1 MTAAIQS
8 LDRTRLVD
16 FSQLSHREYSAEKGV
31 TALLLMPSNL
41 EITQAG
47 DRLREESVSP
57 TETVLDL
64 APPVVDAPARLDETG
79 VELKRG
85 AFLNTIAML
94 ASNFRGIF
102 TFLVARLLGPA
113 ALGIF
118 SVAWSTTDIISKI
131 GVLGLDNAITTFI
144 ARSEAVGDRA
154 RSRALFRIA
163 VVLGVAQSIITA
175 VVVILGLRFFNN
187 RLHIQPQMVSA
198 LALVLCAMPGLALY
212 RISTAISRGMKVMQ
226 HDIYSRG
233 MMEPIAT
240 TLAFLFAVA
249 VGFKQSSPEVAA
261 IVGTA
266 ASGLI
271 ALALAS
277 TLFRHVP
284 PQREVVSPFGEARSL
299 LAYSAPI
306 SIYQLI
312 NAFIARLDL
321 LMLGYFVGRA
331 PGVTLAT
338 VGVYSA
344 VIGTANGL
352 RKVNQAFN
360 PIFAPVVAG
369 MTATGD
375 HEIAAATYAR
385 LAQWMLWILLPLVAV
400 MSLAGST
407 ILLIYGPAFWQGG
420 VWLGIV
426 ALASAINA
434 FVALGETV
442 IMVQR
447 PHLNLLHSSIT
458 CTVAAAGLLWLI
470 PRFGVMGAAFGILLP
485 YVVQGI
491 LRYATL
497 RWVFH
502 WKDSWSDIRPPLIA
516 AGIALVPTLV
526 CRLFL
531 GGIAGQVIS
540 AAAFLAVFGVQ
551 WLQHHIHR
559 KDERP

>member
-1 MTAAIQS
+1 
-8 LDRTRLVD
+8 
-16 FSQLSHREYSAEKGV
+16 
-31 TALLLMPSNL
+31 MPPKL
-41 EITQAG
+41 EISQAS

-57 TETVLDL
+57 TEIALDV
-64 APPVVDAPARLDETG
+64 APPVVDAPARVDETG

-144 ARSEAVGDRA
+144 ARSEAVGNRA

-163 VVLGVAQSIITA
+163 VVLGVAQSVVTA
-175 VVVILGLRFFNN
+175 AIVIVALRFFNS
-187 RLHIQPQMVSA
+187 RLHVQPQMVSA

-233 MMEPIAT
+233 MTEPIAT
-240 TLAFLFAVA
+240 TLAFLLALG
-249 VGFKQSSPEVAA
+249 VGFKESSPEVAA

-284 PQREVVSPFGEARSL
+284 PQKEVVSTLGEARSL
-299 LAYSAPI
+299 LGYAAPI

-321 LMLGYFVGRA
+321 IMLGYFVGRA

-375 HEIAAATYAR
+375 HDVAAATYAR

-400 MSLAGST
+400 MSLAGGT
-407 ILLIYGPAFWQGG
+407 ILLIYGPAFQQGG

-458 CTVAAAGLLWLI
+458 CAVAAGGLLWLI
-470 PRFGVMGAAFGILLP
+470 PRFGAMGAAFGILLP

-497 RWVFH
+497 RWVFR
-502 WKDSWSDIRPPLIA
+502 WKDSWSDIRPPLVA
-516 AGIALVPTLV
+516 AGIAVIPALV
-526 CRLFL
+526 CRALL
-531 GGIAGQVIS
+531 DGVAGQVIS
-540 AAAFLAVFGVQ
+540 AVVFLAVFGVQ
-551 WLQHHIHR
+551 WWRHHIHR
-559 KDERP
+559 KDEFLGAK

>member
-1 MTAAIQS
+1 MLVLSLVTSSIFRRKVNHALFLMTYNI
-8 LDRTRLVD
+8 
-16 FSQLSHREYSAEKGV
+16 
-31 TALLLMPSNL
+31 
-41 EITQAG
+41 EIAQG
-47 DRLREESVSP
+47 RDRLREDAVST
-57 TETVLDL
+57 TEGVLDV
-64 APPVVDAPARLDETG
+64 PPPAVDAPARVDETG

-102 TFLVARLLGPA
+102 TFLVARMLGPA

-154 RSRALFRIA
+154 RSRALFRVA
-163 VVLGVAQSIITA
+163 VVLGVAQSVVTA
-175 VVVILGLRFFNN
+175 AIVIVGLRFFNN
-187 RLHIQPQMVSA
+187 RLHMQPQMVSA

-233 MMEPIAT
+233 MTEPMAT
-240 TLAFLFAVA
+240 TLAFLLAIA
-249 VGFKQSSPEVAA
+249 VGFKESSPEVAA

-277 TLFRHVP
+277 TLFHHIP
-284 PQREVVSPFGEARSL
+284 AHTDVVSPLGEARSL
-299 LAYSAPI
+299 IAYAAPI

-400 MSLAGST
+400 MAFAGST
-407 ILLIYGPAFWQGG
+407 ILLLYGPAFWQGG

-426 ALASAINA
+426 ALASATNA

-447 PHLNLLHSSIT
+447 PRLNLLHSSIT
-458 CTVAAAGLLWLI
+458 CAVAAGGLLWLI
-470 PRFGVMGAAFGILLP
+470 PRFGAMGAAFGILLP

-516 AGIALVPTLV
+516 AGIALVPALV
-526 CRLFL
+526 CRAFL
-531 GGIAGQVIS
+531 SGIAGQVIS
-540 AAAFLAVFGVQ
+540 AAAFLAIFGIQ
-551 WLQHHIHR
+551 WLQHHTHR
-559 KDERP
+559 EDERP

>member
-1 MTAAIQS
+1 
-8 LDRTRLVD
+8 L
-16 FSQLSHREYSAEKGV
+16 H
-31 TALLLMPSNL
+31 
-41 EITQAG
+41 
-47 DRLREESVSP
+47 
-57 TETVLDL
+57 
-64 APPVVDAPARLDETG
+64 
-79 VELKRG
+79 
-85 AFLNTIAML
+85 TIAML

-102 TFLVARLLGPA
+102 SFLVARLLGPS
-113 ALGIF
+113 ALGVF

-154 RSRALFRIA
+154 RSRTLFRIA
-163 VVLGVAQSIITA
+163 AVLGVVQSVATA
-175 VVVILGLRFFNN
+175 VVVILALRFLNDLF
-187 RLHIQPQMVSA
+187 RVQPQMVSA
-198 LALVLCAMPGLALY
+198 LVIVLCAMPGLALY
-212 RISTAISRGMKVMQ
+212 RISTAVSRGMKVMQ

-233 MMEPIAT
+233 IAEPLVT
-240 TLAFLFAVA
+240 TLAFLLAVG
-249 VGFKQSSPEVAA
+249 VGFKNSSPEVAA

-266 ASGLI
+266 ASGFV

-284 PQREVVSPFGEARSL
+284 GQAAVISPFREAGSL
-299 LAYSAPI
+299 LAYAAPI

-312 NAFIARLDL
+312 NAFISRLDL

-400 MSLAGST
+400 LSLAGGT

-420 VWLGIV
+420 QWVGIV
-426 ALASAINA
+426 ALASATNA
-434 FVALGETV
+434 FVSLGETV

-447 PHLNLLHSSIT
+447 PRLNLLHSVIT
-458 CTVAAAGLLWLI
+458 CVVAFGGLFWLI
-470 PRFGVMGAAFGILLP
+470 PRYGALGAAVGILLP
-485 YVVQGI
+485 YIVQGI
-491 LRYATL
+491 LRYVTL

-502 WKDSWSDIRPPLIA
+502 WKDSWSDISHPLIA
-516 AGIALVPTLV
+516 AGIAIVPALV
-526 CRLFL
+526 CRGFL
-531 GGIAGQVIS
+531 SGIVGQVTS
-540 AAAFLAVFGVQ
+540 AAVFLAVFGVQ
-551 WLQHHIHR
+551 WWRHHWHI
-559 KDERP
+559 RPRRT

>member
-1 MTAAIQS
+1 MTHNTEIAQAS
-8 LDRTRLVD
+8 DPLHRELGRPTEALVD
-16 FSQLSHREYSAEKGV
+16 V
-31 TALLLMPSNL
+31 
-41 EITQAG
+41 
-47 DRLREESVSP
+47 
-57 TETVLDL
+57 
-64 APPVVDAPARLDETG
+64 PPPASDAPARVDQTG

-102 TFLVARLLGPA
+102 TFLVARMLGPA

-131 GVLGLDNAITTFI
+131 GVLGLDNTITTFI

-175 VVVILGLRFFNN
+175 GLVILGLRLFNN
-187 RLHIQPQMVSA
+187 RLHVQPQLASA

-233 MMEPIAT
+233 VTEPIAT
-240 TLAFLFAVA
+240 TLAFLLAIA
-249 VGFKQSSPEVAA
+249 VGFEGSSPEMAA
-261 IVGTA
+261 IAGTA

-271 ALALAS
+271 AVALAS
-277 TLFRHVP
+277 KLFRHVP
-284 PQREVVSPFGEARSL
+284 RHADVISPLAEARSL
-299 LAYSAPI
+299 IAYGAPI

-338 VGVYSA
+338 VGIYSA

-375 HEIAAATYAR
+375 HEVAAATYAR

-400 MSLAGST
+400 LSLAGST

-426 ALASAINA
+426 ALASATNA
-434 FVALGETV
+434 FVSLGETV

-447 PHLNLLHSSIT
+447 PRLNLLHSLIT
-458 CTVAAAGLLWLI
+458 CFVAFAGLLWLI
-470 PRFGVMGAAFGILLP
+470 PRFGALGAAVGILLP
-485 YVVQGI
+485 YVVQGL

-502 WKDSWSDIRPPLIA
+502 WKDSWSDISAPLIA
-516 AGIALVPTLV
+516 AGIAIIPALI
-526 CRLFL
+526 CRGFL
-531 GGIAGQVIS
+531 SGVVGQITS
-540 AAAFLAVFGVQ
+540 AALFLAVFGIQ
-551 WLQHHIHR
+551 WWRHHRHVHL
-559 KDERP
+559 RPR

>member
-1 MTAAIQS
+1 MM
-8 LDRTRLVD
+8 
-16 FSQLSHREYSAEKGV
+16 HH
-31 TALLLMPSNL
+31 L
-41 EITQAG
+41 EIAQVH
-47 DRLREESVSP
+47 DRLREESSSAAEAALEV
-57 TETVLDL
+57 
-64 APPVVDAPARLDETG
+64 APPVLDAPARVDETG

-102 TFLVARLLGPA
+102 TFLVARLLGAA
-113 ALGIF
+113 ALGLY

-154 RSRALFRIA
+154 RSRTLFRIA

-175 VVVILGLRFFNN
+175 GIVILALRFFNN
-187 RLHIQPQMVSA
+187 RLHVQPQMVSA

-233 MMEPIAT
+233 MTEPIAT
-240 TLAFLFAVA
+240 TLAFLLALA
-249 VGFKQSSPEVAA
+249 VGFKESSPEVAA

-277 TLFRHVP
+277 TLFRNIP
-284 PQREVVSPFGEARSL
+284 AQANVVSPFAEARSL
-299 LAYSAPI
+299 IAYAAPI
-306 SIYQLI
+306 SVYQLI

-338 VGVYSA
+338 VGIYSA

-352 RKVNQAFN
+352 RKVNQTFN

-375 HEIAAATYAR
+375 HQVAAATYAR

-400 MSLAGST
+400 LSLAGGT
-407 ILLIYGPAFWQGG
+407 ILLIYGPAFQQGG
-420 VWLGIV
+420 AWLGIV
-426 ALASAINA
+426 ALASATNA
-434 FVALGETV
+434 FVSLGETV

-458 CTVAAAGLLWLI
+458 CAVAAGGLLWLI
-470 PRFGVMGAAFGILLP
+470 PRFGAMGAAVGILLP
-485 YVVQGI
+485 YIVQGI

-502 WKDSWSDIRPPLIA
+502 WKDSWSDIRPPLVA
-516 AGIALVPTLV
+516 AGIAFVPALV
-526 CRLFL
+526 CRAFL
-531 GGIAGQVIS
+531 GGIVGQITS
-540 AAAFLAVFGVQ
+540 AAVFLAVFGVQ
-551 WLQHHIHR
+551 WWQHHTHR
-559 KDERP
+559 KDEHL